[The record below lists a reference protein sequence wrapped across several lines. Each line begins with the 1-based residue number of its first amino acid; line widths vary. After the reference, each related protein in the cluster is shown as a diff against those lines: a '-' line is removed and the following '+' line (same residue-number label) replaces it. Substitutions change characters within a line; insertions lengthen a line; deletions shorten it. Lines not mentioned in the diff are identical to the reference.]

1 MLGSITRKL
10 VFTALVL
17 VALTLA
23 SLDYVAERSARQR
36 ETEALVE
43 RLIFAAR
50 WIVAVDIRPEQLRSW
65 SRDVG
70 VQADLFHQTGLDL
83 SSAGPEILEALGGR
97 LGKTVR
103 DGWCYVAVPALSSGE
118 RVVVRLSAP
127 LEFAPS
133 GRMRAQLAFITLLSA
148 LAALF
153 IAFLAWRSLAARIS
167 RLKDFAEALLDAPA
181 PGSGP
186 ASQDELGALERTLS
200 RVAAQLSDLFDRWR
214 LESSRSEAILSSM
227 AEGVLAV
234 DRELRVVFCN
244 HAVTRTMGLRSPVK
258 ERTPLIELIRDA
270 EVIHMLS
277 QVIRSGE
284 TIKRNFRISA
294 ANNRTFEVQ
303 AAPFVSQGG
312 SGALAIF
319 YDMTDLERLEQVRK
333 DFVANVSH
341 ELRTPLAAIMGYS
354 DTLLDGALEDHDHNR
369 KFIEVIRTNAIRL
382 NSIASDLLVLSE
394 LESGRGPG
402 QPEPILLRELVES
415 AMGTIGPEARGR
427 GVKIIK
433 GHIADATVLGHRH
446 RLEQALLNLLVN
458 AVKFNRE
465 GGEVRVEVR
474 NGDGQV
480 HIEVSDNGVGI
491 PSQDLPRIFERFY
504 RVDKARSRQVGG
516 TGLGLSI
523 VRHVIEPMDG
533 KVTVVS
539 QLGKGSTFT
548 IVLPTF
554 A

>member
-1 MLGSITRKL
+1 MKSSTTRKL

-17 VALTLA
+17 IAFTLA
-23 SLDYVAERSARQR
+23 SLDYVARRYARER
-36 ETEALVE
+36 ETESAGQ
-43 RLIFAAR
+43 R
-50 WIVAVDIRPEQLRSW
+50 LRSFAHLIAA
-65 SRDVG
+65 DVSTEHSQAWLRSEG
-70 VQADLFHQTGLDL
+70 VRVDVIPPAGVDA
-83 SSAGPEILEALGGR
+83 SSAEPEVLEALRGR
-97 LGKTVR
+97 LGQSVR
-103 DGWCYVAVPALSSGE
+103 GGSCYVAVPARSAGAP
-118 RVVVRLSAP
+118 VVLRLSAP
-127 LEFAPS
+127 VVLSAS
-133 GRMRAQLAFITLLSA
+133 GQMRAVLAFITLLSA
-148 LAALF
+148 MAALS
-153 IAFLAWRSLAARIS
+153 IAFLAWRSLATRII
-167 RLKDFAEALLDAPA
+167 RLKEFAEALLDAPTA
-181 PGSGP
+181 GSGP

-200 RVAAQLSDLFDRWR
+200 RVAVQLRDLFDRWR

-244 HAVTRTMGLRSPVK
+244 HAVTRTMGLRSAVK
-258 ERTPLIELIRDA
+258 ERTPVIELIRDA
-270 EVIHMLS
+270 EVIGMLS
-277 QVIRSGE
+277 QVISSGE
-284 TIKRNFRISA
+284 SVKRNFRISA
-294 ANNRTFEVQ
+294 ANNRAFEVQ
-303 AAPFVSQGG
+303 AAPFASQGG

-341 ELRTPLAAIMGYS
+341 ELRTPLAAIVGYS
-354 DTLLDGALEDHDHNR
+354 ETLLDGALEDREHNR
-369 KFIEVIRTNAIRL
+369 KFVEVIRTNAIRL

-402 QPEPILLRELVES
+402 QPEPILLRELVET
-415 AMGTIGPEARGR
+415 ALGTIGPEARGR
-427 GVKIIK
+427 GVQVIK
-433 GHIADATVLGHRH
+433 GNIADATVLGHRH

-474 NGDGQV
+474 NGDGLV
-480 HIEVSDNGVGI
+480 HIEVSDTGVGI

-548 IVLPTF
+548 IVLPAF